1 MGAELSTQVDTD
13 TPPETLSR
21 RDLPAVAEFILSDKC
36 QKIVFLCG
44 AGISTSAG
52 IPDFRTPGTGLYSN
66 LQTLNLPHPE
76 AVFDI
81 SFFRTN
87 PQPFYTLARSLH
99 PGQFTPTVAH
109 AFISLTARKNL
120 LHKCFTQNIDTLERA
135 AGVPPEKLI
144 EAHGSFAGQ
153 SCVDC
158 RVPYPADEMKEHLLA
173 GSVPKCGA
181 CTGLVKPDI
190 VFFGESL
197 PREFHMG
204 LRMVEEA
211 DLVIVMGSSLSVYPF
226 AALPGRARQGAV
238 RLLIN
243 NERAGGIGGR
253 ADDVLLLGGCD
264 QGVRKLAKELGWTEE
279 LEEVWGSF
287 GSGSDKK
294 AEPEAGSNEEAE
306 PAESIDAKVGRL
318 TEEVERGLSVVD
330 GWKDNVMKDLSIQ
343 ETRIARMVEADL
355 RGENGEVSLVD
366 QKKLGG
372 AAADDQPTGSSENS
386 TDPNTTAR
394 EPEHQ
399 VKKVGS
405 AGSE

>member
-1 MGAELSTQVDTD
+1 MGAELSTQVDAD

-21 RDLPAVAEFILSDKC
+21 RDLPAVAEFILGGKC

-87 PQPFYTLARSLH
+87 PQPFYTLAKSLR
-99 PGQFTPTVAH
+99 PGQFTPTVTH
-109 AFISLTARKNL
+109 AFISLIAKKNL
-120 LHKCFTQNIDTLERA
+120 LHKCFTQNVDTLERA
-135 AGVPPEKLI
+135 AGVPPEMLV

-153 SCVDC
+153 SCIDC
-158 RVPYPADEMKEHLLA
+158 HAAYPADKMKEYLLA
-173 GSVPKCGA
+173 GSVPHCEA
-181 CTGLVKPDI
+181 CAGLVKPDI

-204 LRMVEEA
+204 LSSVEEA
-211 DLVIVMGSSLSVYPF
+211 DLVVVMGSSLKVYPF
-226 AALPGRARQGAV
+226 AALPGRARAGAV
-238 RLLIN
+238 RVLIN
-243 NERAGGIGGR
+243 NESAGGIGGR

-264 QGVRKLAKELGWTEE
+264 EGVRKLAKELGWAEE
-279 LEEVWGSF
+279 LEEVWKSVG
-287 GSGSDKK
+287 GGSDKK
-294 AEPEAGSNEEAE
+294 VETEAESSEDAEPV
-306 PAESIDAKVGRL
+306 ESIDAKVGRL

-330 GWKDNVMKDLSIQ
+330 GWKENVMKDLSIQ
-343 ETRIARMVEADL
+343 ETRINQVVEADL

-366 QKKLGG
+366 QKNLGG
-372 AAADDQPTGSSENS
+372 AATTDQPTSSSENK
-386 TDPNTTAR
+386 TNLNTTVK

-399 VKKVGS
+399 VKKVDG
-405 AGSE
+405 AGE